1 MVLAVILAAFPQY
14 TNRITSLA
22 GIGGLEGTGTS
33 AVDNSLLSRI
43 TETVAA
49 GLVML
54 DHPVIGVGPAMFPA
68 YYEPYANRVG
78 LLVRN
83 DVEREAHNLY
93 LGIGAEIGIP
103 GLVVFLIAGL
113 SVVRALLKAR
123 RASIVRRPD
132 LERLATPFL
141 LALFTYYVTGMF
153 LHLSFGRFF
162 WLMLA
167 VSTAAALI
175 TLREV
180 ASDQGA
186 AVDQAATGR
195 RAIAQRPV
203 SQSV

>member
-1 MVLAVILAAFPQY
+1 L
-14 TNRITSLA
+14 T
-22 GIGGLEGTGTS
+22 
-33 AVDNSLLSRI
+33 
-43 TETVAA
+43 
-49 GLVML
+49 
-54 DHPVIGVGPAMFPA
+54 
-68 YYEPYANRVG
+68 
-78 LLVRN
+78 
-83 DVEREAHNLY
+83 
-93 LGIGAEIGIP
+93 
-103 GLVVFLIAGL
+103 
-113 SVVRALLKAR
+113 
-123 RASIVRRPD
+123 
-132 LERLATPFL
+132 TPFL